1 MHITT
6 VRAAVAT
13 AAVAVAAAL
22 TAGAASANAAGLA
35 LEPYDEQAAPVATTQ
50 IGEEWTSTGTST
62 ISSGVNAKVTCLL
75 QNTFSALGAAC

>member
-1 MHITT
+1 MHIST
-6 VRAAVAT
+6 VRAAL
-13 AAVAVAAAL
+13 AAAAVAAAI
-22 TAGAASANAAGLA
+22 TAGAGSATAAGLQ

-50 IGEEWTSTGTST
+50 VGEEWTSTGTST

>member
-1 MHITT
+1 MHIST
-6 VRAAVAT
+6 VRVALAT
-13 AAVAVAAAL
+13 AAVAAAI
-22 TAGAASANAAGLA
+22 TAGAGSATAAGLQ

-50 IGEEWTSTGTST
+50 VGEEWTSTGTST

>member
-1 MHITT
+1 MHIST
-6 VRAAVAT
+6 VRAALAT
-13 AAVAVAAAL
+13 AAVAAAI
-22 TAGAASANAAGLA
+22 TTGAGSATAAGLQ

-50 IGEEWTSTGTST
+50 VGEEWTSTGTST

>member
-6 VRAAVAT
+6 IRAALAT
-13 AAVAVAAAL
+13 AAVAAAI
-22 TAGAASANAAGLA
+22 TAGAGSASAAGLQ
-35 LEPYDEQAAPVATTQ
+35 LEPYTEQAAPVTTTQ
-50 IGEEWTSTGTST
+50 VGEEWTSTGSST

>member
-1 MHITT
+1 MHIST
-6 VRAAVAT
+6 VRAALAT
-13 AAVAVAAAL
+13 VAVAAAI
-22 TAGAASANAAGLA
+22 TAGAGSATAAGLQ

-50 IGEEWTSTGTST
+50 VGEEWTSTGTST

>member
-1 MHITT
+1 MHIST
-6 VRAAVAT
+6 VRVALAT
-13 AAVAVAAAL
+13 AAVAAAI
-22 TAGAASANAAGLA
+22 TTGAGSATAAGLQ

-50 IGEEWTSTGTST
+50 VGEEWTSTGTST